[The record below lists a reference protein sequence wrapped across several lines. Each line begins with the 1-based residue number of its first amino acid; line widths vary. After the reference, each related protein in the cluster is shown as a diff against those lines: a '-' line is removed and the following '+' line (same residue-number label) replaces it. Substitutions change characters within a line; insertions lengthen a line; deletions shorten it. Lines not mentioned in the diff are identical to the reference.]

1 MENLKPGNYYF
12 VETQAATDYQS
23 NTQRYDFTI
32 ARNLVGT
39 PATPVQVNATNEL
52 IPGAVVL
59 TKVDNQSG
67 AVLANAVFDLQDA
80 EGTVLQAGL
89 VTDASGKI
97 SITDLRPGD
106 YQLVETQAAT
116 YYKLTTDPIAFTI
129 ARSQEEALQLTAEN
143 ELIRGN
149 VQLTKTDVDKE
160 NGPFAGAVFAL
171 QNAKGDVLQ
180 ENLTTGTDGT
190 ILITDLLPGD
200 YQLVETATV
209 FGYDLDAT
217 PIPFTI
223 KKAETLADV
232 KTVEVSAENELT
244 TGSVE
249 LSKTD
254 LDNEGLPLA
263 GVTFSLQDATG
274 KVLQAD
280 LVTDENGKIFVE
292 DLKPGDYQFV
302 ETATVFGYDLDATP
316 IPFTIVLGPTETV
329 MVEAE
334 NELTT
339 GSVELI
345 KVDRDNGKI
354 TLENVV
360 FELRNAEGK
369 LLQSELTTDKDGRI
383 LVSDLKPG
391 DYQFIETKAPF
402 GYDLDATPIL
412 FTIEKGQIET
422 IIKTATNE
430 LTTGSVSL
438 IKVDKLDPSH
448 KLMGAEFSVTNE
460 AGAVLFEGLKTDKD
474 GKLMVENLKPGN
486 YFFVETKAPQHYQ
499 LDKTPLAFTIVKGQE
514 MTLTVMAKNDL
525 ITGGVVLT
533 KVDAAKNDKV
543 LAGAHF
549 ELQDSNGK
557 VIRTD
562 LVTDKDGKIWVNDL
576 LPGDYQFVETQAPKG
591 YERNTKP
598 VTFTIDYSQKTVAKV
613 TAENKKIVKA
623 NLGKE
628 VDKGSTGS
636 VLPDTAT
643 NTFNYLLAGIVLLAI
658 GFFTLRKK
666 KNPNN

>member
-1 MENLKPGNYYF
+1 MP
-12 VETQAATDYQS
+12 
-23 NTQRYDFTI
+23 
-32 ARNLVGT
+32 
-39 PATPVQVNATNEL
+39 
-52 IPGAVVL
+52 
-59 TKVDNQSG
+59 
-67 AVLANAVFDLQDA
+67 LAGVTYSLQDA
-80 EGTVLQAGL
+80 TGNTLQADL
-89 VTDASGKI
+89 VTDENGKI
-97 SITDLRPGD
+97 IVDDLKPGD
-106 YQLVETQAAT
+106 YQ
-116 YYKLTTDPIAFTI
+116 F
-129 ARSQEEALQLTAEN
+129 
-143 ELIRGN
+143 
-149 VQLTKTDVDKE
+149 
-160 NGPFAGAVFAL
+160 
-171 QNAKGDVLQ
+171 
-180 ENLTTGTDGT
+180 
-190 ILITDLLPGD
+190 
-200 YQLVETATV
+200 VETAAV

-223 KKAETLADV
+223 ILGPTESVLLEAT
-232 KTVEVSAENELT
+232 NELT

-263 GVTFSLQDATG
+263 GVSFALQDATG
-274 KVLQAD
+274 KVLQTD
-280 LVTDENGKIFVE
+280 LTTDENGKIIVD

-302 ETATVFGYDLDATP
+302 ETATLFGYDLDATP

-460 AGAVLFEGLKTDKD
+460 AGVVLFEGLKTDKD